1 MNSSKIKLRE
11 IYIPFLIVSL
21 GTIILY
27 CLFRWIFDIKLGLL
41 PLKKDILDL
50 WMPIILPW
58 ISVLVWLRKRIRLLR
73 IRGKGGDG
81 YFGYQF
87 AMVAAIAAPLVVS
100 QEYVD
105 KISYDLIEVN
115 SVSDISKVKGGKYF
129 KVNSF
134 DVEDNASLSHVAV
147 RTSGRYNGS
156 LNFNLFY
163 ATPLRGST
171 SVWHCVEYKRTINNN
186 LNKQR
191 KNLEY
196 SRFLDRSS
204 KEFNTYNFYS
214 VTYFEKL
221 AISKERDGFL
231 SAVEKE
237 YPEVKANNQIFLVP
251 KVVAFE
257 KQNNNSFKNTIV
269 AFLIGALIILIMI
282 ILPKIDK
289 NELNRFKRNEPLKD
303 DNFKDFLDFL
313 NPIGAYKAGAILT
326 LINIIVFLIMIF
338 MGLDFVSPTIK
349 ELLDIGGNRRQ
360 EILNGEYW
368 RLLSSNFIH
377 SGVFHL
383 FQNLFGLVFSI
394 VFLEKLIGY
403 LKFFLVYI
411 VCGIFA
417 SLASVYWHEDV
428 VSVGASGAIFGLY
441 GVMLA
446 FAVFKIYTNFILKYV
461 WIFLS
466 LSIGLS
472 LLFGSIASVDNAAHI
487 GGLASGFAIGVL
499 FVLNNKEQLKT
510 DELG

>member
-1 MNSSKIKLRE
+1 M
-11 IYIPFLIVSL
+11 VSL
-21 GTIILY
+21 GTVISY
-27 CLFRWIFDIKLGLL
+27 CLFRWVFDIKLGLL

-58 ISVLVWLRKRIRLLR
+58 ISVLIWLRKRIRLLR

-115 SVSDISKVKGGKYF
+115 SVSDISKIKGGKYF

-134 DVEDNASLSHVAV
+134 DVEVNASLSHVTV
-147 RTSGRYNGS
+147 RTTGKYNGS

-186 LNKQR
+186 LSKQR

-196 SRFLDRSS
+196 SKFLDRSS
-204 KEFNTYNFYS
+204 KEFNTYNFYA

-221 AISKERDGFL
+221 AISKERDGFVN
-231 SAVEKE
+231 AVEKE
-237 YPEVKANNQIFLVP
+237 YPGVNANNQIFLAP
-251 KVVAFE
+251 KIVAF
-257 KQNNNSFKNTIV
+257 KNKNNNSLRNTVV

-289 NELNRFKRNEPLKD
+289 NELNRFKRNKPLKD
-303 DNFKDFLDFL
+303 DDFKDFLEFL
-313 NPIGAYKAGAILT
+313 NPIGAYKGGAVLIL
-326 LINIIVFLIMIF
+326 LNIMIF
-338 MGLDFVSPTIK
+338 LVMIFIGLDFVSPTTK

-377 SGVFHL
+377 IGVFHL
-383 FQNLFGLVFSI
+383 FQNLLGLVFSI

-403 LKFFLVYI
+403 RKFILVYI

-417 SLASVYWHEDV
+417 SLASIYWHEDV
-428 VSVGASGAIFGLY
+428 VSVGASGAIFGLF

-446 FAVFKIYTNFILKYV
+446 FAVFKIFSDYMRKFV
-461 WIFLS
+461 GIFLG
-466 LSIGLS
+466 LVMGLS
-472 LLFGSIASVDNAAHI
+472 LLFGMVKSVDNAAHI
-487 GGLASGFAIGVL
+487 GGLISGFVIGAI
-499 FVLNNKEQLKT
+499 FVFANKEQLRIK
-510 DELG
+510 EKKEF

>member
-1 MNSSKIKLRE
+1 MTLRE
-11 IYIPFLIVSL
+11 
-21 GTIILY
+21 
-27 CLFRWIFDIKLGLL
+27 
-41 PLKKDILDL
+41 DILDL
-50 WMPIILPW
+50 WIPIILPW
-58 ISVLVWLRKRIRLLR
+58 VTVLIWLRKRIRLLR

-115 SVSDISKVKGGKYF
+115 SISEIPKVKEGKYF

-134 DVEDNASLSHVAV
+134 DVEDNASLSHVTV
-147 RTSGRYNGS
+147 GTSGRYNGS

-163 ATPLRGST
+163 ATPLRGSA
-171 SVWHCVEYKRTINNN
+171 SVWHCVEYKRTISNN

-196 SRFLDRSS
+196 SSFLSRSN

-221 AISKERDGFL
+221 AISKERDGFIN
-231 SAVEKE
+231 AVKNE
-237 YPEVKANNQIFLVP
+237 YPVINMNDQIFLVP
-251 KVVAFE
+251 KNVAF
-257 KQNNNSFKNTIV
+257 KNQNNDSLKNTII
-269 AFLIGALIILIMI
+269 AFLIGTLIILILI
-282 ILPKIDK
+282 ILPKIDT
-289 NELNRFKRNEPLKD
+289 NELNRFKRNKPLRD
-303 DNFKDFLDFL
+303 DDFKDFLEFL
-313 NPIGAYKAGAILT
+313 NPIGTYKGGAILMI
-326 LINIIVFLIMIF
+326 LNMIIFLIMIF
-338 MGLDFVSPTIK
+338 IGLDFVSPAAK

-383 FQNLFGLVFSI
+383 FQNLLGLAISI
-394 VFLEKLIGY
+394 VFLEKIIGY
-403 LKFFLVYI
+403 LKFILTYV

-417 SLASVYWHEDV
+417 ALASFYWHEDV

-446 FAVFKIYTNFILKYV
+446 FAILKIYSNFILRFT
-461 WIFLS
+461 WIFLG
-466 LSIGLS
+466 LCIGLS
-472 LLFGSIASVDNAAHI
+472 LLFGTIASVDNAAHV
-487 GGLASGFAIGVL
+487 GGLASGFIIGVI
-499 FVLNNKEQLKT
+499 FVLMGKEALRENAVY
-510 DELG
+510 D